1 MQTTKNIPLLL
12 GALAVVLLPH
22 IPRLPLWVMFWFVIA
37 WGNILVV
44 IKYRLPLPGKALRLV
59 LTIGGTAVVLL
70 TTGFSLDRYSSVA
83 LLWIMA
89 SIKLMESRTYRD
101 EMVTI
106 FLIYFLAVSS
116 LFFSSSF
123 AVGLYMAF
131 SIGVTTAVL
140 IHIHQPR
147 SKFSGNLGLS
157 ATLMLKALPLTLIL
171 FVVFPRIHGS
181 LWGMRSPAT
190 AQSGFSDRLTP
201 GSITHLVRNND
212 IAFRVEFDGRIP
224 EPDRL
229 YWRGLVFWFFDGQS
243 WQHSRNS
250 LYFDT
255 PLKGRNPV
263 AYTITLEPHNQRW
276 LFALDLPYKFGSQAS
291 FLSDHTLTSRWIVRQ
306 RIQYRV
312 KSYITYNTGPLWE
325 WESEALQTPW
335 GKNPQATA
343 LARKWR
349 ADSNSMAGVVNTALR
364 HFQSNNF
371 SYTLNPPPLGDESI
385 DYFLFKTRKGY
396 CEQYASAFAFLMR
409 AAGVPAR
416 IVAGY
421 LGGELNPYGK
431 YLIVRQ
437 SDAHVWVEV
446 RLPGK
451 GWVRIDPT
459 LSVAP
464 ERIEQ
469 GAAAALPPEE
479 RSTLKAFTGSGPL
492 AKYWLNLELG
502 WDAIN
507 NQWNKW
513 VLGYSNNMQK
523 TLFTKIGIKAGTWAG
538 LAKAIILG
546 IGLMGVLSI
555 LYFFRFIGRP
565 PGKTDNVQHSYIKF
579 CDKLDRIGLAR
590 TPSQGPLDFTEMVI
604 AIRKDLKTS
613 VLDIVNL
620 YISLRYA
627 GNTNKDDLKRL
638 KVLVRQFS
646 PYNGDIS

>member
-1 MQTTKNIPLLL
+1 MQTTKNISPHL
-12 GALAVVLLPH
+12 GALAIALLPH
-22 IPRLPLWVMFWFVIA
+22 ISRLPLWVVSWCVIA
-37 WGNILVV
+37 WTYILVV
-44 IKYRLPLPGKALRLV
+44 EKYRLPLPGKALRMV
-59 LTIGGTAVVLL
+59 LTISGTAAVLL

-89 SIKLMESRTYRD
+89 SIKPMEIRTYRD

-131 SIGVTTAVL
+131 SICVTTAVL
-140 IHIHQPR
+140 IHIHQPCR
-147 SKFSGNLGLS
+147 NFSGNLGLS

-171 FVVFPRIHGS
+171 FVVVPRIQGS

-190 AQSGFSDRLTP
+190 ARSGFSDRLTP
-201 GSITHLVRNND
+201 GSVTHLVRNSD
-212 IAFRVEFDGRIP
+212 IAFRVEFDGQIP

-229 YWRGLVFWFFDGQS
+229 YWRGLVFWFFDGQA
-243 WQHSRNS
+243 WQHSKNRR
-250 LYFDT
+250 YFAA
-255 PLKGRNPV
+255 PLKGQNSI
-263 AYTITLEPHNQRW
+263 AYTITLEPHNRRW
-276 LFALDLPYKFGSQAS
+276 LFALDLPYKFGSKALFS
-291 FLSDHTLTSRWIVRQ
+291 PDHTLTSRWIVRQ
-306 RIQYRV
+306 RFQYRV
-312 KSYITYNTGPLWE
+312 QSYITYNTGRLWE
-325 WESEALQTPW
+325 WESAALQTPW
-335 GKNPQATA
+335 GTNPQAAA

-349 ADSNSMAGVVNTALR
+349 ADSNSMANAVNSALR
-364 HFQSNNF
+364 YFQSNDF

-385 DYFLFKTRKGY
+385 DDFLFKTRKGY
-396 CEQYASAFAFLMR
+396 CEHYASAFAFLMR

-446 RLPGK
+446 WLPAK

-459 LSVAP
+459 LTVAP
-464 ERIEQ
+464 ERVEQ

-492 AKYWLNLELG
+492 AKYRLNLELG

-507 NQWNKW
+507 NQWNIW

-523 TLFTKIGIKAGTWAG
+523 TLFSKIGIKNGTWAG

-546 IGLMGVLSI
+546 IGLIGVISI
-555 LYFFRFIGRP
+555 LYFFRFAGKFSE
-565 PGKTDNVQHSYIKF
+565 KTDAVHHIYLKF
-579 CDKLDRIGLAR
+579 CDKLDRIGLVR
-590 TPSQGPLDFTEMVI
+590 TPSQGPLDFTGMVI
-604 AIRKDLKTS
+604 AVRNDLKTS
-613 VLDIVNL
+613 VRDIVNL

-627 GNTNKDDLKRL
+627 GTGNKEDIKRL
-638 KVLVRQFS
+638 KVLVRQFD
-646 PYNGDIS
+646 P

>member
-1 MQTTKNIPLLL
+1 MQTTRNISLHL
-12 GALAVVLLPH
+12 GALAIALLPH
-22 IPRLPLWVMFWFVIA
+22 VPRLPLWVVFWCVIA
-37 WGNILVV
+37 WGYILVV
-44 IKYRLPLPGKALRLV
+44 IKYRLPMPGKALRLV
-59 LTIGGTAVVLL
+59 LTIGGTAIFLL
-70 TTGFSLDRYSSVA
+70 TTGFSLDRYSSVG
-83 LLWIMA
+83 LLWVMA
-89 SIKLMESRTYRD
+89 SIKPMEIRTYRD

-106 FLIYFLAVSS
+106 FLIYFLTVAS
-116 LFFSSSF
+116 LFFPINF

-131 SIGVTTAVL
+131 SICITTAVL
-140 IHIHQPR
+140 IHIHQPH

-190 AQSGFSDRLTP
+190 ARSGFSDRLTP
-201 GSITHLVRNND
+201 GSVTHLVRNND

-250 LYFDT
+250 LYFYT
-255 PLKGRNPV
+255 PLKGENSV
-263 AYTITLEPHNQRW
+263 AYTITLEPHNQLW
-276 LFALDLPYKFGSQAS
+276 LFALDLPYKFGSEAL
-291 FLSDHTLTSRWIVRQ
+291 FLSDHTLSSHWIVRQ

-312 KSYITYNTGPLWE
+312 ESYLTYNTGQLRK
-325 WESEALQTPW
+325 WESAALQIPW
-335 GKNPQATA
+335 GTNPQAVA

-349 ADSNSMAGVVNTALR
+349 AESSSVAGVVKAALR
-364 HFQSNNF
+364 YFQSNDF
-371 SYTLNPPPLGDESI
+371 KYSLNPPPLGDGFV
-385 DYFLFKTRKGY
+385 DDFLFKTRKGY
-396 CEQYASAFAFLMR
+396 CEHYASAFAFLMR

-446 RLPGK
+446 WLPGK

-464 ERIEQ
+464 ARVEQ

-479 RSTLKAFTGSGPL
+479 RSTLKVFTGSGPL
-492 AKYWLNLELG
+492 AKYWPKLALG

-507 NQWNKW
+507 NQWYKW
-513 VLGYSNNMQK
+513 VLGYSNNTQK
-523 TLFTKIGIKAGTWAG
+523 TLFNKIGIKAGTWAG
-538 LAKAIILG
+538 LAKAFILG
-546 IGLMGVLSI
+546 IGLIGGLTLI
-555 LYFFRFIGRP
+555 YFFRYIGKAP
-565 PGKTDNVQHSYIKF
+565 EKMNAVQHAYLKF
-579 CDKLDRIGLAR
+579 CGKLDRIGLAR
-590 TPSQGPLDFTEMVI
+590 TPSQGPLDFTKMVI
-604 AIRKDLKTS
+604 AVRKDLETS
-613 VLDIVNL
+613 ILDIVNL

-627 GNTNKDDLKRL
+627 GNANMDDLKRL

-646 PYNGDIS
+646 P

>member
-1 MQTTKNIPLLL
+1 MQTNNNISLHL
-12 GALAVVLLPH
+12 GALAVALLPH
-22 IPRLPLWVMFWFVIA
+22 ISRLPLWVVFWCVFA
-37 WGNILVV
+37 WGYILVV
-44 IKYRLPLPGKALRLV
+44 VKYRLPLPGKALRLV

-89 SIKLMESRTYRD
+89 SIKPMEIRAYRD

-123 AVGLYMAF
+123 AVGLYMVF
-131 SIGVTTAVL
+131 SICVTTAVL
-140 IHIHQPR
+140 IHMHQPR
-147 SKFSGNLGLS
+147 SKFSGSLGLS
-157 ATLMLKALPLTLIL
+157 ATLMLKALPLALIL
-171 FVVFPRIHGS
+171 FVIFPRIHGS
-181 LWGMRSPAT
+181 LWGLRSPAT
-190 AQSGFSDRLTP
+190 ARSGFSDRLTP
-201 GSITHLVRNND
+201 GSVTHLVRNSD
-212 IAFRVEFDGRIP
+212 IAFRVEFDGPIP

-243 WQHSRNS
+243 WQHSRNH
-250 LYFDT
+250 LYFA
-255 PLKGRNPV
+255 PPIEGQNSV
-263 AYTITLEPHNQRW
+263 GYTITLEPHNQRW
-276 LFALDLPYKFGSQAS
+276 LFALDLPYKFGSKAL
-291 FLSDHTLTSRWIVRQ
+291 FLPDHTLTSRWIVRQ

-312 KSYITYNTGPLWE
+312 QSYITYNTGRLWE
-325 WESEALQTPW
+325 WESAALQTPW
-335 GKNPQATA
+335 GTNPQATA
-343 LARKWR
+343 LAQKWR
-349 ADSNSMAGVVNTALR
+349 AASNSMAGVVNTALR
-364 HFQSNNF
+364 YFQSNEFN
-371 SYTLNPPPLGDESI
+371 YTLNPPLLGDESI
-385 DYFLFKTRKGY
+385 DDFLFKTRKGY
-396 CEQYASAFAFLMR
+396 CEHYASAFAFLMR

-446 RLPGK
+446 WLPGK

-464 ERIEQ
+464 QRVEQ

-479 RSTLKAFTGSGPL
+479 RSTLKTFTGSGPL
-492 AKYWLNLELG
+492 AKYWLNLGLG
-502 WDAIN
+502 WDAIS

-523 TLFTKIGIKAGTWAG
+523 TLFTKIGIKAGTRAG

-546 IGLMGVLSI
+546 IGLIGVLSM
-555 LYFFRFIGRP
+555 LYFFRFIGKP
-565 PGKTDNVQHSYIKF
+565 SEKTDAVQHIYLKF

-590 TPSQGPLDFTEMVI
+590 TLSQGPLDFTEMVI
-604 AIRKDLKTS
+604 AVRKDLKTG

-620 YISLRYA
+620 YISLRYDS
-627 GNTNKDDLKRL
+627 NTNKDDLKRL
-638 KVLVRQFS
+638 KMLVRQFE
-646 PYNGDIS
+646 P

>member
-1 MQTTKNIPLLL
+1 MNRARNIALHI
-12 GALAVVLLPH
+12 GALAIALLPH
-22 IPRLPLWVMFWFVIA
+22 VPRLPLWVVFWCAIA
-37 WGNILVV
+37 WGYMLVV
-44 IKYRLPLPGKALRLV
+44 VKYRLPLPGKALRLT

-89 SIKLMESRTYRD
+89 SIKPMEIRTYRD
-101 EMVTI
+101 EMVMI

-116 LFFSSSF
+116 LFFSSRF

-131 SIGVTTAVL
+131 SLCVTTAVL

-147 SKFSGNLGLS
+147 GKFSANLGLS
-157 ATLMLKALPLTLIL
+157 ARLMLKALPLALIL

-181 LWGMRSPAT
+181 LWGSRSPAT
-190 AQSGFSDRLTP
+190 ALSGFSDRLNP
-201 GSITHLVRNND
+201 GSVTHLVRNND

-229 YWRGLVFWFFDGQS
+229 YWRGLVFWFFDGQT
-243 WQHSRNS
+243 WQYRRNS
-250 LYFDT
+250 LYFNT
-255 PLKGRNPV
+255 ALKGQNSV
-263 AYTITLEPHNQRW
+263 SYTITLEPHNQRW
-276 LFALDLPYKFGSQAS
+276 LFALDLPYQFGSQAL

-312 KSYITYNTGPLWE
+312 ASYITYNTGRLWE
-325 WESEALQTPW
+325 WESAGLQTPW
-335 GKNPQATA
+335 GRNPQAAA

-349 ADSNSMAGVVNTALR
+349 ADSGSMDGVVAAALR
-364 HFQSNNF
+364 YFQHNDFN
-371 SYTLNPPPLGDESI
+371 YTLNPPPLGDESI
-385 DYFLFKTRKGY
+385 DDFLFKSRKGY
-396 CEQYASAFAFLMR
+396 CEHYASAFAFLMR

-437 SDAHVWVEV
+437 SDAHVWAEV
-446 RLPGK
+446 WLAGK

-459 LSVAP
+459 LAVAP
-464 ERIEQ
+464 QRIGQ

-479 RSTLKAFTGSGPL
+479 RSTLKVFTGSGPL
-492 AKYWLNLELG
+492 AKYRLKLALG
-502 WDAIN
+502 WDAVN

-513 VLGYSNNMQK
+513 VLGYSNHMQK
-523 TLFTKIGIKAGTWAG
+523 TLFTRIGIKADTRGWS
-538 LAKAIILG
+538 AKAVILG
-546 IGLMGVLSI
+546 SGLIGALTV
-555 LYFFRFIGRP
+555 LYFLRFRGRP
-565 PGKTDNVQHSYIKF
+565 AGKTETVKHIYMKF
-579 CDKLDRIGLAR
+579 CDKLDRIGLTR
-590 TPSQGPLDFTEMVI
+590 RPSQGPLDFTAMVI
-604 AIRKDLKTS
+604 AVRKDLKAS

-627 GNTNKDDLKRL
+627 GNGNRQDLQRL
-638 KVLVRQFS
+638 KTLVRKFS
-646 PYNGDIS
+646 PRSA

>member
-12 GALAVVLLPH
+12 GALSIALLPH
-22 IPRLPLWVMFWFVIA
+22 IPRLPLWVVLWCVVA
-37 WGNILVV
+37 WGYILVV
-44 IKYRLPLPGKALRLV
+44 IKYRWPMPGRALRLI
-59 LTIGGTAVVLL
+59 LTIGGTAIVLL
-70 TTGFSLDRYSSVA
+70 TTGLSIDRYSSVG

-89 SIKLMESRTYRD
+89 SIKPMEIRTYRD

-106 FLIYFLAVSS
+106 FLIFFLAVAS

-123 AVGLYMAF
+123 TIGLYMAF

-140 IHIHQPR
+140 VHIHHPR

-190 AQSGFSDRLTP
+190 ALSGFSDRLTP
-201 GSITHLVRNND
+201 GSVTQLVRNND
-212 IAFRVEFDGRIP
+212 VAFRVEFDGRVP
-224 EPDRL
+224 EPEFL

-250 LYFDT
+250 RYFNT
-255 PLKGRNPV
+255 PPKGKNSV

-276 LFALDLPYKFGSQAS
+276 LFALDLPHKSGSKAL
-291 FLSDHTLTSRWIVRQ
+291 FLSDHTLTSRWIVRH

-312 KSYITYNTGPLWE
+312 ESYLTYHTGRILK
-325 WESEALQTPW
+325 WESAALQIPW
-335 GKNPQATA
+335 GTNPQAAA

-349 ADSNSMAGVVNTALR
+349 ADASSMAGVVQSALR
-364 HFQSNNF
+364 YFQSNDFNY
-371 SYTLNPPPLGDESI
+371 SLNPPPLGDEPI
-385 DYFLFKTRKGY
+385 DDFLFNTRKGY
-396 CEQYASAFAFLMR
+396 CEHYASAFAFLMR

-421 LGGELNPYGK
+421 LGGQLNPYGK

-446 RLPGK
+446 WLPDQ
-451 GWVRIDPT
+451 GWMRIDPT

-464 ERIEQ
+464 ARVEQ
-469 GAAAALPPEE
+469 GATAVLPPEE
-479 RSTLKAFTGSGPL
+479 RSTLKAFSGSGPL
-492 AKYWLNLELG
+492 AKYRLKLELG
-502 WDAIN
+502 WDAID

-523 TLFTKIGIKAGTWAG
+523 TLFTKIGIKAGTWSG
-538 LAKAIILG
+538 WAKSLMLG
-546 IGLMGVLSI
+546 IGIMGVLFM
-555 LYFFRFIGRP
+555 LYFFRFMGSRP
-565 PGKTDNVQHSYIKF
+565 LEKTDAAQHIYLKF
-579 CDKLDRIGLAR
+579 CAKLDRIGLAR
-590 TPSQGPLDFTEMVI
+590 TPSQGPLDFTKMVI
-604 AIRKDLKTS
+604 AVRNDLKTS
-613 VLDIVNL
+613 VRDIVNL

-627 GNTNKDDLKRL
+627 GNGSMDDLNRL

-646 PYNGDIS
+646 P